1 MTADVTQ
8 NRFTKSAPRMGE
20 NARMLLA
27 ILTCCVIAA
36 CGGERSTPEEE
47 VRAWVWQGHEL
58 AESKD
63 RRALVDM
70 ISPAYSDARGNSRD
84 DIENMFRA
92 VFLRQKKVAL
102 ITRIDAVEVHAD
114 TAANVTLD
122 VGMAGTDDNVLG
134 FSADAYQFE
143 MELEKDGDDWLLI
156 SARWG
161 QVGRELR

>member
-1 MTADVTQ
+1 MNADVTP
-8 NRFTKSAPRMGE
+8 NRFTKCA
-20 NARMLLA
+20 ARASTTGRWLLA
-27 ILTCCVIAA
+27 LLACVSLAA

-58 AESKD
+58 AENKD

-70 ISPAYSDARGNSRD
+70 ISPSYTDARGNSRD

-102 ITRIDAVEVHAD
+102 ITRIDAVQMHAD
-114 TAANVTLD
+114 TAANVSLD
-122 VGMAGTDDNVLG
+122 VGMAGTVDNRLG

-156 SARWG
+156 SARWA